1 MTPTILQNSKLDG
14 ETPTTN
20 LLCSGRRPRIR
31 IHLRGLLRVRGG
43 GGDAAPSAASDD
55 VAAAAPI
62 LSEHEGPPEF
72 LAQHERPPEFLA
84 EHEHEGTPESAS
96 RTREE
101 PFFRG

>member
-62 LSEHEGPPEF
+62 LAQHEGAPESAARILSKREHEG
-72 LAQHERPPEFLA
+72 A
-84 EHEHEGTPESAS
+84 PESVA
-96 RTREE
+96 RTGEE